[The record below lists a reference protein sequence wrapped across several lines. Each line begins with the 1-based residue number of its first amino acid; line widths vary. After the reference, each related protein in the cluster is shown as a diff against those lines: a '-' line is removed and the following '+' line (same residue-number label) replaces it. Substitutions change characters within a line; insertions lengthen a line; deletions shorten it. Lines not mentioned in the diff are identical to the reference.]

1 MSDQTVQSTPRVEP
15 TPAPPPD
22 TGTRLALQRT
32 DLAIER
38 TFWAAERTL
47 MGWIRTA
54 LAMISFGFT
63 LGKIGQALQDVTV
76 KGLLREHTLSLKTV
90 AYFLVVLGTAALVAA
105 AVQYAVRVHELR
117 KQGLPRHVSIA
128 FVVSVVLSLV
138 GGFVFTAL
146 VLNL

>member
-1 MSDQTVQSTPRVEP
+1 MSDQADQTTKNVGP
-15 TPAPPPD
+15 TPAPTPD

-32 DLAIER
+32 DLALER
-38 TFWAAERTL
+38 TYWAAERTL

-63 LGKIGQALQDVTV
+63 LGKIGQALQDVKV
-76 KGLLREHTLSLKTV
+76 KGLLREHTLSLETV
-90 AYFLVVLGTAALVAA
+90 AYFLVVLGTGALLAA
-105 AVQYAVRVHELR
+105 AVQHTSRVRELR
-117 KQGLPRHVSIA
+117 KQGLPRQLSIA

>member
-1 MSDQTVQSTPRVEP
+1 MSDHTGQTTGHMEPAPAP
-15 TPAPPPD
+15 TPD
-22 TGTRLALQRT
+22 TATRLALQRT

-38 TFWAAERTL
+38 TYWAAERTL

-76 KGLLREHTLSLKTV
+76 KGLLREHTLSVETV
-90 AYFLVVLGTAALVAA
+90 AYFLVVLGTTALVAA
-105 AVQYAVRVHELR
+105 AVQYAARVHELR
-117 KQGLPRHVSIA
+117 KQGLPRQVSIA

-138 GGFVFTAL
+138 GGLVFTAL

>member
-1 MSDQTVQSTPRVEP
+1 VSDETAQSPPTGEP
-15 TPAPPPD
+15 TPAPTPD
-22 TGTRLALQRT
+22 TATRLALQRT

-38 TFWAAERTL
+38 TYWAAERTL

-63 LGKIGQALQDVTV
+63 LGKISQVLQDVTV
-76 KGLLREHTLSLKTV
+76 KGPLREHTLSVETV

-105 AVQYAVRVHELR
+105 AVQYAARVHELR
-117 KQGLPRHVSIA
+117 RQGLPRHVSIA

-138 GGFVFTAL
+138 GGLVFTAL